1 MIRNILDKI
10 ESGLI
15 HAKGG
20 KGGGGGGQS
29 TVQKADPW
37 SGQQPYLKKG
47 FAEAERVL
55 LDQDPTYFPGSTVAE
70 FTPDTEQAMGMIRQE
85 ALQGSELAPAA
96 QQNLIGT
103 LQGENLYGGE
113 GFNAA
118 LDAASRRI
126 LPQVDSA
133 FAKAGRYGSGLA
145 KTAQTQALADA
156 FASQY
161 GQERQRQMQAAT
173 LTPQVDA
180 LRFEDAKALG
190 GIGETQYGLEQ
201 AKIGED
207 IARHNFGQN
216 IRQDQLARYM
226 NAIQGNYGG
235 TSTSTTQ
242 GPQANKT
249 SAALGGALGGAAMG
263 ASVGGPWGA
272 AIGGGLGLLSGFM

>member
-1 MIRNILDKI
+1 MMNSILNKLKL
-10 ESGLI
+10 GLI
-15 HAKGG
+15 YG
-20 KGGGGGGQS
+20 KGGGGGGSTQ

-37 SGQQPYLKKG
+37 KGQQPYLKKG
-47 FAEAERVL
+47 FAQAEERL
-55 LDQDPTYFPGSTVAE
+55 LDTDPTYFPGSTVAE
-70 FTPDTEQAMGMIRQE
+70 FTPDTQQAMGMIRQE
-85 ALQGSELAPAA
+85 ALQGSQIAPAA
-96 QQNLIGT
+96 QQNIMST

-113 GFNAA
+113 GFSAA

-156 FASQY
+156 FAGQY

-173 LTPQVDA
+173 LAPQIDQ

-207 IARHNFGQN
+207 IARHNYEQN

-235 TSTSTTQ
+235 STTSTAS
-242 GPQANKT
+242 GPEANKT
-249 SAALGGALGGAAMG
+249 SAALGGALSGAG
-263 ASVGGPWGA
+263 AGFMAGGPWGA
-272 AIGGGLGLLSGFM
+272 AIGGGLGLLSGFL